1 METVGCS
8 ARRCA
13 SVCQWK
19 ENTGDGTQAVSS
31 RTLQDCTSRPLYTD
45 ATGTGN
51 EYTYGYGEQML
62 TAPQAENARS
72 LKLLHDYLNQ
82 SRGEQCTEQTT
93 PFNFVF
99 FKRQKS
105 RTDEHTIGEGIGE
118 GGCILRSVFVSSKM
132 NRRVRRF
139 RWRCH
144 RQ

>member
-13 SVCQWK
+13 IVCQWK
-19 ENTGDGTQAVSS
+19 EDAGDGTQAVSS
-31 RTLQDCTSRPLYTD
+31 RTLQDCTSRPLCTD

-51 EYTYGYGEQML
+51 ERTYGYGEQML
-62 TAPQAENARS
+62 TALQAENARS

-82 SRGEQCTEQTT
+82 SRGDYAGPSA
-93 PFNFVF
+93 PFRFVF
-99 FKRQKS
+99 FKKQES
-105 RTDEHTIGEGIGE
+105 RTDEHTKGEAIGD
-118 GGCILRSVFVSSKM
+118 GGCILTSVFVSSKM

-139 RWRCH
+139 RWCCR